1 MSTDPTT
8 VRYRIIESPV
18 GRLLLAATDE
28 GLVRVA
34 FESEGFDAVLA
45 DLAKKLGSEPVE
57 DADALTRAADELAEY
72 FAGDRREFDLPLDRR
87 LSTGFRT
94 TVHTFLPNIPYGHTM
109 SYGDVA
115 GNVQNRRAIRAVGSA
130 CARNPLPIVVPC
142 HRVVRAD
149 RSLGGYLGGLE
160 VKAALL
166 ELEGVRLP
174 V

>member
-34 FESEGFDAVLA
+34 FESEGFDAVLV

-87 LSTGFRT
+87 LSTGIRT

-149 RSLGGYLGGLE
+149 RSPGGYLGGLE

>member
-1 MSTDPTT
+1 MSTDPTI

-34 FESEGFDAVLA
+34 FESEGFDAVLT

-72 FAGDRREFDLPLDRR
+72 FAGERREFDLPLDRR

>member
-1 MSTDPTT
+1 MSTDPTI